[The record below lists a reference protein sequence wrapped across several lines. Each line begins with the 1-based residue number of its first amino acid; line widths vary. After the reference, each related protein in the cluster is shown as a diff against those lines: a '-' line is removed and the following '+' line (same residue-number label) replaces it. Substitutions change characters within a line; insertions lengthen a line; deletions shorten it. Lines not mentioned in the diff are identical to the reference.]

1 MAFND
6 KPKHYKECRLVHTKK
21 SAYLFFIIST
31 AFITYITYHFYK
43 DHPFEAYFIGTIGF
57 ILNFIVFL
65 VFLNFIRNQ
74 QILTD
79 RHTELEMLN
88 SLIDDSNQMIFVIRL
103 KDAHIHYVNQTALK
117 TLGYTLDEMQT
128 IGIEGFRRP
137 LKQDESFME
146 HLTELK
152 KAERLTDY
160 AVLTRKD
167 GSEFP
172 AEANVQIVTYGG
184 TEYSIAFVRDI
195 SDHDQ
200 YTQKIATITQHLNEA
215 QKIAKLGSWHLNLL
229 TGELEWSDEIYK
241 LFELDP
247 KMHEPTYEGFLNAIH
262 PEDRDLV
269 NEAYQRSLENH
280 TTYNYVHRL
289 LVYNGRI
296 KYVREQGEH
305 FYAQDGTPEGSRGT
319 VHDVTEEIL
328 LQQDLKLK
336 NDALLEASARLE
348 LATHAAGIGIWVW
361 NITDNTLVW
370 DAQMYRLY
378 DIPEWQSEMMLP
390 YEFWKTCCHED
401 DLERMETA
409 LQAAIDNSIPLDTS
423 FRIHDLMGAE
433 KYLQATAIVKY
444 DENHIPK
451 YMIGINR
458 DITMEK
464 NLTQSLTQS
473 LTLSK
478 EAAERANKIKS
489 DFLANMSHE
498 IRTPLNGVIG
508 LTELLLQTELDPLQ
522 YEYLT
527 KSEAA
532 SRALLNVLNNVL
544 DYSKIEAH
552 KLELEITTFNLGDI
566 MNNLIAM
573 LSYKAEQKHL
583 SLETHIDDNVPRTL
597 IGDPLRL
604 QQILSNLT
612 VNALKFTESGY
623 VRITIT
629 SQPHDEDNE
638 KLTFAISDSGIG
650 ISQEDQSSLFL
661 PFSQVDTSFTR
672 KYGGSG
678 LGLMITKELVDLMG
692 GEITVHSVSGEGS
705 TFTFTALF
713 HCAPQYIEES
723 PTQASSLPTHKQ
735 LHLLLVEDNDL
746 NQLVASERLKQM
758 GITCS
763 IANNGLEAVEMVQ
776 RETFDAILMD
786 MQMPVMDGLT
796 ATKEI
801 RKLQGFANL
810 PIIALSAAVLQ
821 DDLLLAQEAG
831 MNDFVAKPIDKVVL
845 QNVLSKWLSI

>member
-1 MAFND
+1 MAFNE
-6 KPKHYKECRLVHTKK
+6 KPKYYNECRLVHSKK
-21 SAYLFFIIST
+21 SAYLFFITST
-31 AFITYITYHFYK
+31 AFIAYITYHFYQ

-57 ILNFIVFL
+57 ILNFIVFI

-74 QILTD
+74 QILTA

-117 TLGYTLDEMQT
+117 TLGYTLEEMQT
-128 IGIEGFRRP
+128 IGMEGFRRP
-137 LKQDESFME
+137 LKPNESFME

-152 KAERLTDY
+152 KAGRLTDY
-160 AVLTRKD
+160 AVIKCKD

-172 AEANVQIVTYGG
+172 AEASVRIVAYGD
-184 TEYSIAFVRDI
+184 TEYNIAFVRDI
-195 SDHDQ
+195 SDHDK

-229 TGELEWSDEIYK
+229 TGELEWSDEIYQ

-262 PEDRDLV
+262 PEDRELV
-269 NEAYQRSLENH
+269 NEAYQRSLDDH
-280 TTYNYVHRL
+280 TTYNYIHRL
-289 LVYNGRI
+289 LMRDGRI
-296 KYVREQGEH
+296 KYVREQGEN

-319 VHDVTEEIL
+319 VHDVTDEIL

-361 NITDNTLVW
+361 NLTDNTLVW
-370 DAQMYRLY
+370 DAQMYKLY
-378 DIPEWQSEMMLP
+378 DIQEWQSEMMLP
-390 YEFWKTCCHED
+390 YEFWQTCCHAD
-401 DLERMETA
+401 DLERMEAA
-409 LQAAIDNSIPLDTS
+409 LQDAIDNSIPLDTS

-464 NLTQSLTQS
+464 NLTQS

-552 KLELEITTFNLGDI
+552 KLELESTAFNLDDLI
-566 MNNLIAM
+566 NNLIAM

-583 SLETHIDDNVPRTL
+583 SLETHIEDNVPRTL

-604 QQILSNLT
+604 QQILANLT

-623 VRITIT
+623 VRISISATP
-629 SQPHDEDNE
+629 QEDRN
-638 KLTFAISDSGIG
+638 KLTFSISDSGIG
-650 ISQEDQSSLFL
+650 MSEQEQTALFQ

-678 LGLMITKELVDLMG
+678 LGLMITKELVDLME
-692 GEITVHSVSGEGS
+692 GEITVESVSGEGS
-705 TFTFTALF
+705 TFTFTAIF
-713 HCAPQYIEES
+713 EHAASDES
-723 PTQASSLPTHKQ
+723 SQKTIQSDISSLPNHKQ
-735 LHLLLVEDNDL
+735 WHILLVEDNDL

-776 RETFDAILMD
+776 KETFDAILMD

-831 MNDFVAKPIDKVVL
+831 MNDFVAKPIDKIAL

>member
-1 MAFND
+1 MAFYD
-6 KPKHYKECRLVHTKK
+6 KPEKKNECRLLHKK
-21 SAYLFFIIST
+21 TTAYTFFIFST
-31 AFITYITYHFYK
+31 VFIAFIAYMFYQ
-43 DHPFEAYFIGTIGF
+43 DHPVQAYTIAAIGF
-57 ILNFIVFL
+57 ILNIIVFII
-65 VFLNFIRNQ
+65 FLSFIRNQ
-74 QILTD
+74 NTLKTRQN
-79 RHTELEMLN
+79 EFEMLHT
-88 SLIDDSNQMIFVIRL
+88 LIGESNDMVFIIRIE
-103 KDAHIHYVNQTALK
+103 DGYVEYINQTSTK
-117 TLGYTLDEMQT
+117 MLGYTLEEIRS
-128 IGIEGFRRP
+128 IGIESFRRP
-137 LKQDESFME
+137 LKKEDTFSE
-146 HLTELK
+146 HLQELK
-152 KAERLTDY
+152 KVGRLVDY
-160 AVLTRKD
+160 AILTRKD

-172 AEANVQIVTYGG
+172 IEANVRVVHYDGVD
-184 TEYSIAFVRDI
+184 YNIALVRDI
-195 SDHDQ
+195 SETEL
-200 YTQKIATITQHLNEA
+200 YSQKLTKITKHLNEA
-215 QKIAKLGSWHLNLL
+215 QKIAKLGSWYLNLL
-229 TGELEWSDEIYK
+229 TGELEWSDEIFE

-262 PEDRDLV
+262 PEDREVV
-269 NEAYQRSLENH
+269 NEAYTQSLQNH
-280 TTYNYVHRL
+280 TTYNYIHRL
-289 LVYNGRI
+289 LMRDGRI

-305 FYAQDGTPEGSRGT
+305 FYSEDGIAQGSRGT
-319 VHDVTEEIL
+319 VHDITEEIL
-328 LQQDLKLK
+328 LQENLKKK

-361 NITDNTLVW
+361 NLTDNTLVW

-378 DIPEWQSEMMLP
+378 DIQEWQSEMMLP
-390 YEFWKTCCHED
+390 YEFWQKCCHAD

-409 LQAAIDNSIPLDTS
+409 LQATIDNHIPLDTS
-423 FRIHDLMGAE
+423 FRIHDLTGAE

-464 NLTQSLTQS
+464 NLTQSLT
-473 LTLSK
+473 LSK
-478 EAAERANKIKS
+478 EAAERANQIKS

-508 LTELLLQTELDPLQ
+508 LTELLLKTQLDPLQ
-522 YEYLT
+522 HEYLV
-527 KSEAA
+527 KSETA
-532 SRALLNVLNNVL
+532 SRALLNVLNNIL

-552 KLELEITTFNLGDI
+552 KLILESTAFNLDDL
-566 MNNLIAM
+566 MDNLIAM

-583 SLETHIDDNVPRTL
+583 SLETRIDDNVPRIL
-597 IGDPLRL
+597 AGDPLRL
-604 QQILSNLT
+604 QQILTNLT
-612 VNALKFTESGY
+612 VNALKFTEKGF
-623 VRITIT
+623 VRISISSTP
-629 SQPHDEDNE
+629 QDDRE
-638 KLTFAISDSGIG
+638 KFTFSISDSGIG
-650 ISQEDQSSLFL
+650 MSEQEQSALFQ

-678 LGLMITKELVDLMG
+678 LGLMITKELVDLME

-713 HCAPQYIEES
+713 KRASSDELSHKT
-723 PTQASSLPTHKQ
+723 TQADLFSLPNHKP

-776 RETFDAILMD
+776 KETFDTILMD

-801 RKLQGFANL
+801 RKLEGFADL

-831 MNDFVAKPIDKVVL
+831 MNDFIAKPIDKVTL
-845 QNVLSKWLSI
+845 QNVLAKWLSI